1 MMKIPVSL
9 YKFVVSDGVATCID
23 FVFYFLLRQFIWS
36 AVAKTIS
43 FLVANV
49 WSYVVN
55 KHWVFSSEI
64 DTDTRTLVSYV
75 VVQILN
81 LITNVGVNSLMLN
94 LTGYAFLSFV
104 VATLCATIINYSLQK
119 FIVFK

>member
-1 MMKIPVSL
+1 MIKIPVSL
-9 YKFVVSDGVATCID
+9 YKFVVSGGIATSID
-23 FVFYFLLRQFIWS
+23 FIFYFLLRQFLWS

-43 FLVANV
+43 FLIANV

-55 KHWVFSSEI
+55 KRWVFSSGKDI
-64 DTDTRTLVSYV
+64 DTRTLVSYM

>member
-1 MMKIPVSL
+1 MMKISVSL
-9 YKFVVSDGVATCID
+9 YKFVVSGGVATCID

-55 KHWVFSSEI
+55 KRWVFSSKI

-81 LITNVGVNSLMLN
+81 LITNVGVNSLMLS
-94 LTGYAFLSFV
+94 LTGYVFLSFI

-119 FIVFK
+119 LIVFK